1 MLTRKITP
9 IFLLLKEPESG
20 RNTGPVHPADQRQSS
35 SRRFFIK
42 RGTFEAKRSFLVPLF
57 CVLTRKTPCDT
68 LERTDRGL
76 FEDDTV
82 SEQGEKRFSGAWR
95 APTAEQD
102 RREMCTDPV
111 QNGAMSFRVST

>member
-57 CVLTRKTPCDT
+57 CVLTRNTPCDT

-76 FEDDTV
+76 FENDTL
-82 SEQGEKRFSGAWR
+82 SEQSGKAVFR
-95 APTAEQD
+95 SLYAAVLEQD
-102 RREMCTDPV
+102 RREMCTGPMR
-111 QNGAMSFRVST
+111 NGAMSFRVST

>member
-76 FEDDTV
+76 FENDTL
-82 SEQGEKRFSGAWR
+82 SEQSGKAVFR
-95 APTAEQD
+95 SLYAAVLEQD
-102 RREMCTDPV
+102 RRKKCTGPM